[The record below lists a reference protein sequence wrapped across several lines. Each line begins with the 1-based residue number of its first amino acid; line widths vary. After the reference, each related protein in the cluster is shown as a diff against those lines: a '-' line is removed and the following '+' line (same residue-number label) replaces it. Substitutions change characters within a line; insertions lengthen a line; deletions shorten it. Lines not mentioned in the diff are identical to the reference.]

1 VIGGSL
7 TPHSF
12 DADILVQPV
21 VEKKLGR
28 LSEFPYGKLGKM
40 YFTSVLSYIF
50 ISYDLAVIKV
60 MADYVMVMK
69 NGKIIEEGVT
79 QEIFERP
86 KQDYIKSLITGSF
99 NLKELLSEV

>member
-1 VIGGSL
+1 KEVLELLRSL
-7 TPHSF
+7 
-12 DADILVQPV
+12 Q
-21 VEKKLGR
+21 
-28 LSEFPYGKLGKM
+28 SEF
-40 YFTSVLSYIF
+40 SLSYIF
-50 ISYDLAVIKV
+50 ISHDLAVIKV

-86 KQDYIKSLITGSF
+86 RQNYTKSLITSSF

>member
-1 VIGGSL
+1 MVLQPKVVVLDEPTSALDRTVQKEVLELLRSL
-7 TPHSF
+7 
-12 DADILVQPV
+12 Q
-21 VEKKLGR
+21 
-28 LSEFPYGKLGKM
+28 SEF
-40 YFTSVLSYIF
+40 SLSYIF
-50 ISYDLAVIKV
+50 ISHDLAVIKV

-86 KQDYIKSLITGSF
+86 RQNYTKSLITSSF